1 LDRWRHLRV
10 PFVIWDRGNGE
21 AVAMETVLQSDELYR
36 GRKIG
41 LRVDRVRMADGRETT
56 REVVFHPG
64 AVAIV
69 PLLPDGRVIM
79 IRQYRHATGEVLLE
93 LPAGTRDQPGEAPAD
108 TAARELIEETGYRA
122 GRVVH
127 LADFYTAPGF
137 CDELMSLYL
146 ATDLAPGDQNL
157 MDDEAIGVEALTL
170 DAAHALVADG
180 TIRDAKTIVGL
191 FLARERVGTE
201 CRVPGAEG

>member
-1 LDRWRHLRV
+1 MAREGV
-10 PFVIWDRGNGE
+10 VVE
-21 AVAMETVLQSDELYR
+21 EVLQSDERYR

-69 PLLPDGRVIM
+69 PLLPDGRVVL

-93 LPAGTRDQPGEAPAD
+93 LPAGTRDQPGEAPID

-122 GRVVH
+122 GRLTH

-137 CDELMSLYL
+137 CNELMSLYV
-146 ATDLAPGDQNL
+146 ATDLTTGDQSL
-157 MDDEAIGVEALTL
+157 MDDEAIGVEAIPL
-170 DAAHALVADG
+170 DAATALIADG

-191 FLARERVGTE
+191 LMLRERQ
-201 CRVPGAEG
+201 

>member
-1 LDRWRHLRV
+1 V
-10 PFVIWDRGNGE
+10 PFVVSGRGSGK
-21 AVAMETVLQSDELYR
+21 AVAMEQVLQTDEIYR

-41 LRVDRVRMADGRETT
+41 LRVDQVRMADGRETT

-79 IRQYRHATGEVLLE
+79 IRQYRHATDEVLLE
-93 LPAGTRDQPGEAPAD
+93 LPAGTRDQPGEAPID

-122 GRVVH
+122 GQLIH

-137 CDELMSLYL
+137 CNELMSLYV

-157 MDDEAIGVEALTL
+157 MDDEAIGVELLSL
-170 DAAHALVADG
+170 DEAHGLIVAG

-191 FLARERVGTE
+191 FMAREHLARVG
-201 CRVPGAEG
+201 

>member
-1 LDRWRHLRV
+1 
-10 PFVIWDRGNGE
+10 
-21 AVAMETVLQSDELYR
+21 MEEVLQSDERYR

-41 LRVDRVRMADGRETT
+41 LRIDRVRMADGRQTT

-69 PLLPDGRVIM
+69 PLLPDGRVVL

-93 LPAGTRDQPGEAPAD
+93 LPAGTRDQPGEAPID

-122 GRVVH
+122 GQLKH

-137 CDELMSLYL
+137 CNELMSLYV
-146 ATDLAPGDQNL
+146 ATDLTTGDQSL
-157 MDDEAIGVEALTL
+157 MEDETIGVEVIAL
-170 DAAHALVADG
+170 DAATALIADG

-191 FLARERVGTE
+191 LMLRQG
-201 CRVPGAEG
+201 

>member
-1 LDRWRHLRV
+1 
-10 PFVIWDRGNGE
+10 
-21 AVAMETVLQSDELYR
+21 MEQVLQTEEIYR

-41 LRVDRVRMADGRETT
+41 VRVDRVRMANGRETT

-93 LPAGTRDQPGEAPAD
+93 IPAGTRDIPGEAPID

-122 GRVVH
+122 GALTH
-127 LADFYTAPGF
+127 LSDFYTAPGF
-137 CDELMSLYL
+137 CNELMSLYL
-146 ATDLAPGDQNL
+146 ATDLAAGDQNL
-157 MDDEAIGVEALTL
+157 MDDEAISVEAFSL
-170 DAAHALVADG
+170 DEAQALIAG
-180 TIRDAKTIVGL
+180 GSIRDAKTIVGL
-191 FLARERVGTE
+191 LLARERRG
-201 CRVPGAEG
+201 

>member
-1 LDRWRHLRV
+1 
-10 PFVIWDRGNGE
+10 
-21 AVAMETVLQSDELYR
+21 MEEVLQTEELYR
-36 GRKIG
+36 GRKFG
-41 LRVDRVRMADGRETT
+41 LRLDRVRMADGRETT

-93 LPAGTRDQPGEAPAD
+93 LPAGTRDQPGEAPID

-122 GRVVH
+122 GQLLH
-127 LADFYTAPGF
+127 LSDFYTAPGF
-137 CDELMSLYL
+137 CNELMSLFL

-157 MDDEAIGVEALTL
+157 MDDEAIGVEMLAL
-170 DAAHALVADG
+170 DEAHALIAAD

-191 FLARERVGTE
+191 FMVREHLGRVG
-201 CRVPGAEG
+201 

>member
-1 LDRWRHLRV
+1 V
-10 PFVIWDRGNGE
+10 PFVVSGRGSGK
-21 AVAMETVLQSDELYR
+21 AVAMEQVLQTDEIYR

-41 LRVDRVRMADGRETT
+41 LRVDQVRMADGRETT

-69 PLLPDGRVIM
+69 PFLPDGRVIM

-93 LPAGTRDQPGEAPAD
+93 LPAGTRDVPGEAPID

-122 GRVVH
+122 GQLIH

-137 CDELMSLYL
+137 CNELMSLYV

-157 MDDEAIGVEALTL
+157 MDDEAIGVELLSLNEAHGLI
-170 DAAHALVADG
+170 AAG

-191 FLARERVGTE
+191 FMAREHLARVG
-201 CRVPGAEG
+201 

>member
-1 LDRWRHLRV
+1 
-10 PFVIWDRGNGE
+10 
-21 AVAMETVLQSDELYR
+21 MEEILQTEEIYR

-41 LRVDRVRMADGRETT
+41 VRVDRVRMADGRETT

-93 LPAGTRDQPGEAPAD
+93 IPAGTRDIPGEAPSD

-122 GRVVH
+122 GTLLH
-127 LADFYTAPGF
+127 LSDFYTAPGF
-137 CDELMSLYL
+137 CNELMSLYL

-157 MDDEAIGVEALTL
+157 MDDEAISVEAFSL
-170 DAAHALVADG
+170 DEAQALIAAG
-180 TIRDAKTIVGL
+180 RIRDAKTIVGL
-191 FLARERVGTE
+191 LLAREQRG
-201 CRVPGAEG
+201 

>member
-1 LDRWRHLRV
+1 
-10 PFVIWDRGNGE
+10 
-21 AVAMETVLQSDELYR
+21 MEQVLQTEEIYR

-93 LPAGTRDQPGEAPAD
+93 IPAGTRDIPGEAPRD

-122 GRVVH
+122 GTLTH
-127 LADFYTAPGF
+127 LSDFYTAPGF
-137 CDELMSLYL
+137 CNELMSLYL

-157 MDDEAIGVEALTL
+157 MDDEAISVEAFTL
-170 DAAHALVADG
+170 DEAQALIAG
-180 TIRDAKTIVGL
+180 GSIRDAKTIVGL
-191 FLARERVGTE
+191 LLAREQRG
-201 CRVPGAEG
+201 

>member
-1 LDRWRHLRV
+1 V
-10 PFVIWDRGNGE
+10 PFVVSSRGSGK
-21 AVAMETVLQSDELYR
+21 AVAMERVLHSDELYR

-41 LRVDRVRMADGRETT
+41 LRVDRVRLADGRETT

-79 IRQYRHATGEVLLE
+79 VRQYRHATGEVLLE
-93 LPAGTRDQPGEAPAD
+93 LPAGTRDQPGEAPIE

-122 GRVVH
+122 GQLTH

-137 CDELMSLYL
+137 CNELMSLFV
-146 ATDLAPGDQNL
+146 ATDLTPGDQHL
-157 MDDEAIGVEALTL
+157 MHDEAIGVEAIAL
-170 DAAHALVADG
+170 DAAHALIADG

-191 FLARERVGTE
+191 LLVRGR
-201 CRVPGAEG
+201 